1 MDGVK
6 GLIDCCLLVKV
17 IAVELASLAA
27 FLGIL
32 VVVVFWEWNHL
43 APFLHK

>member
-1 MDGVK
+1 MK
-6 GLIDCCLLVKV
+6 ALIAFFLLVKV
-17 IAVELASLAA
+17 IAVEVASLAA

-43 APFLHK
+43 APFLRK